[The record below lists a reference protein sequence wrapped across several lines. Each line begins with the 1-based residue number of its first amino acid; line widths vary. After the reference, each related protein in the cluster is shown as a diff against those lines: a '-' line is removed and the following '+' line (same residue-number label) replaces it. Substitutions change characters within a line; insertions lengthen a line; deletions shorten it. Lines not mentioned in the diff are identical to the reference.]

1 MAVDRE
7 LKGDPVNCRTPAQ
20 GTHLYE
26 TFPDCKLRFLS
37 DSITLAFQT
46 RNLSL
51 IFSVY
56 VVLCLLNEREG
67 ERRERKR
74 EEERKREGEVGG
86 WLMPTTW
93 RETFNPQCKPQL
105 SLQDSVLS
113 SVK

>member
-26 TFPDCKLRFLS
+26 TFPDCKLCLLS

-56 VVLCLLNEREG
+56 VVLCIFNEREE

-74 EEERKREGEVGG
+74 EEEREKARLGDG
-86 WLMPTTW
+86 
-93 RETFNPQCKPQL
+93 
-105 SLQDSVLS
+105 
-113 SVK
+113 

>member
-26 TFPDCKLRFLS
+26 TFPDCKLCLLS

-51 IFSVY
+51 IFSVQKKQQ
-56 VVLCLLNEREG
+56 VRWSAPGACMVCFRNSKEANPVERSEQG
-67 ERRERKR
+67 PE
-74 EEERKREGEVGG
+74 
-86 WLMPTTW
+86 
-93 RETFNPQCKPQL
+93 
-105 SLQDSVLS
+105 
-113 SVK
+113 